1 MPLQSQP
8 TQKRREDVESVIRS
22 ILISHKN
29 HITIQQLR
37 GDYLEYEGEEVP
49 FREFNYDSLFSFLDS
64 LKHVLTFIT
73 KFNKTYIK
81 VIDTEK
87 SRHVRELVEGQKSK
101 RKPLNKFRKPNK
113 SYRGGYYQGSRNSGS
128 LYSSASRLNDSY
140 SSNSR
145 FNSPSSSTSRLG
157 NFSSQS
163 SKTNV
168 EDQRSSRL
176 PEMTSEINNCQSTA
190 KETYYQYFTGEDDY
204 DNCDYSDIDEFDYVN
219 KEDGKSPSPEVEQKE
234 NGRPIIRFVQNTLTS
249 CERFNKSI
257 KDTGLPAD
265 AFKESVTYSKPH
277 EDDYSLKNEN
287 LSHRNSCP
295 KEIRENGR
303 ISEKSPKKHQQNET
317 ERNNEYSSHN
327 GINNNNN
334 NNENYAIDDND
345 ENYCSENTLEINPR
359 LKERLKII
367 IQNHPEGIW
376 CADLPDIYRKESG
389 LELEYN
395 ELGFQSVVAFASQLP
410 DIFHCIC
417 PNQRGDYKLFN
428 AKLPVPDLKNPE
440 IRCRYSS
447 AEQYRIYD
455 DSPEPIPSRLNP
467 NVLASLYPDGVMLL
481 HERVG
486 QILVDEL
493 CRGKHYEE
501 VVLSEVFN
509 PSFFWIQLRKRIP
522 KFKKFMD
529 SLHEFYMEEYKQY
542 QIPIITLD
550 KGLNVACVYAKKW
563 HRGIIKQ
570 VLPDGDSLV
579 HFYDYGTIKCYKP
592 KYLYYL
598 HRRFSHLPAQA
609 IPCGLFN
616 VRPINSN
623 KWDKNITW
631 KFIENTS
638 CPLIAQIF
646 KTNEMENSALITLTN
661 TLRDEDFHINDWMV
675 DSKLATSGEV
685 NIDLKNLC
693 DYEETKL
700 PKKCDFDDEE
710 LTSCDTSTQESNV
723 NSGPPPGFQSMNT
736 NSSASVNNNKSS
748 KDNTGNDNF
757 YQELL
762 NLHVKMQNQMDG
774 EAYKALLRQLSDV
787 LKISDSTDG
796 NLKDSTNTKS
806 PDQNG
811 SFVNSSKQCEFPKSV
826 EELFSQVPKINENTE
841 NQKRFERKN
850 DEFPNVENITSGE
863 RKLENRKH
871 EENSNQS
878 GNYFAPQTHQNL
890 TKESEEFLKNLDRT
904 IQQVKERNNVN
915 VTEMKETNPFKIIEK
930 TEFKPKVSS
939 TNPFVNDFNSTNLP
953 KVIES
958 PRKSA
963 RRNLKS
969 FLDSSHDSLP
979 HTIVNQSF
987 DSISSCHSNIFTFEN
1002 EKQKNV
1008 DNSHFVTEKRETFI
1022 PSNIF
1027 SPVIDS
1033 SVNQVNNSAKIFYE
1047 SAPIMYKQTEIEN
1060 KTDNNLDPNYWKP
1073 IPSIETSGP
1082 SEPFVKKNGISFKM
1096 NKLTPMDR
1104 INNMKSPVQMAEQNY
1119 PKTTIEVETTNENFM
1134 KSSINKE
1141 LLEAGAVPLPVTPIT
1156 SRTPTPTEVENF
1168 FTPVKTNY
1176 QSSSIYGNENI
1187 FNVNASSVERRIQ
1200 EENLASIINFS
1211 QHDKSR
1217 NEDIPLVQNNVRPE
1231 KNISLNT
1238 NPFVGDNS
1246 FSNLS
1251 KLIEEEKKSAA
1262 NAEFNSFERHP
1273 ETRNNDHFKQTENR
1287 NSSDSS
1293 FKDNSLVCYIY
1304 PITTKEKSLIVANID
1319 DEGWLISDEF
1329 VEAFTTMQ
1337 ETNIMLRA
1345 LTMINVQIPFKTVDR
1360 YSHPSLLDQL
1370 DFTPLN
1376 VIRNLENKIIRPIHL
1391 TPLKFAPKILSCLNI
1406 INRSEWHQIVHEK
1419 KVSSSTIINDVI
1431 KLISSYKTFMSMKK
1445 RP

>member
-1 MPLQSQP
+1 MPLRPQP
-8 TQKRREDVESVIRS
+8 TQERRENVESTIRS
-22 ILISHKN
+22 ILISHQN

-37 GDYLEYEGEEVP
+37 GDYLEYEGEEIP
-49 FREFNYDSLFSFLDS
+49 FREFNHDSLFSFLDS

-87 SRHVRELVEGQKSK
+87 SRHVREFVEGQKSK
-101 RKPLNKFRKPNK
+101 RKPLNKFKKSIK

-128 LYSSASRLNDSY
+128 LYSSPASRLNNSY
-140 SSNSR
+140 SSTSR
-145 FNSPSSSTSRLG
+145 FNSPSSSTSRFD
-157 NFSSQS
+157 NFSSAS

-168 EDQRSSRL
+168 ENQRSSRL
-176 PEMTSEINNCQSTA
+176 SEMSSEINNSQSTSN
-190 KETYYQYFTGEDDY
+190 EPCHQYFTGEDDY
-204 DNCDYSDIDEFDYVN
+204 ENCDYSDIDEFDYVN
-219 KEDGKSPSPEVEQKE
+219 NENGKSTPSEVEKKE
-234 NGRPIIRFVQNTLTS
+234 NGRPIIRFVHNTLSS
-249 CERFNKSI
+249 CERFNKSL

-265 AFKESVTYSKPH
+265 VFKESVTYSREH
-277 EDDYSLKNEN
+277 GEDYSLKNAN
-287 LSHRNSCP
+287 LSHRNSSP
-295 KEIRENGR
+295 KDILQNGR
-303 ISEKSPKKHQQNET
+303 NSEKSPKKHEEIET
-317 ERNNEYSSHN
+317 EQNYEYSSHN
-327 GINNNNN
+327 GINNNNK
-334 NNENYAIDDND
+334 NENYASDDG
-345 ENYCSENTLEINPR
+345 ENYCSENTLDINPR

-389 LELEYN
+389 LSLEYN
-395 ELGFQSVVAFASQLP
+395 EMGFQSVVAFASQLP
-410 DIFHCIC
+410 DIFHCVC

-440 IRCRYSS
+440 TRCRYSS

-455 DSPEPIPSRLNP
+455 DTPEPIPSRLNP
-467 NVLASLYPDGVMLL
+467 SVLASLYPDGVMLL

-493 CRGKHYEE
+493 CIGKHYEE

-509 PSFFWIQLRKRIP
+509 PSFFWIQLRKRLP

-542 QIPIITLD
+542 QVPAITLD

-563 HRGIIKQ
+563 HRGIIKE

-592 KYLYYL
+592 QYLYYL

-646 KTNEMENSALITLTN
+646 KTNEVENSALITLTN

-675 DSKLATSGEV
+675 DNKLATSGEV

-700 PKKCDFDDEE
+700 PKKCDFDEE
-710 LTSCDTSTQESNV
+710 DSTSCDTSTQESNV
-723 NSGPPPGFQSMNT
+723 NPRPPPGFQPMDT
-736 NSSASVNNNKSS
+736 NSSASVNNKSS
-748 KDNTGNDNF
+748 KNNTENDNC
-757 YQELL
+757 YQEFL
-762 NLHVKMQNQMDG
+762 NLHAKMQNQMDG
-774 EAYKALLRQLSDV
+774 DTYKALLRQLTDG
-787 LKISDSTDG
+787 LKITDSTNDG
-796 NLKDSTNTKS
+796 NLKDSTNSKS
-806 PDQNG
+806 PDQND
-811 SFVNSSKQCEFPKSV
+811 FVNSSKQCDFPKSV

-850 DEFPNVENITSGE
+850 EEFPNIENVKSE
-863 RKLENRKH
+863 EKNLENRQH
-871 EENSNQS
+871 QENSNQNENHFTQQS
-878 GNYFAPQTHQNL
+878 QSL
-890 TKESEEFLKNLDRT
+890 SKESEEFLKNLDRA
-904 IQQVKERNNVN
+904 IQQVKGKKNEMKEDRN
-915 VTEMKETNPFKIIEK
+915 TEIKETNPFKILEQ

-939 TNPFVNDFNSTNLP
+939 TNPFINDFNSTNSP
-953 KVIES
+953 KEIVS

-969 FLDSSHDSLP
+969 FLDLSHDSLS
-979 HTIVNQSF
+979 IVNESF
-987 DSISSCHSNIFTFEN
+987 ESNSSCHSNIFTFEN

-1008 DNSHFVTEKRETFI
+1008 ENSHFVNEETFT

-1033 SVNQVNNSAKIFYE
+1033 SANQVNNGAKIFYE
-1047 SAPIMYKQTEIEN
+1047 SAPIIYHQTEMEN
-1060 KTDNNLDPNYWKP
+1060 KTDNLDPNYWKP
-1073 IPSIETSGP
+1073 IPSIKTSGP
-1082 SEPFVKKNGISFKM
+1082 SEPSVKKNGISFKM

-1104 INNMKSPVQMAEQNY
+1104 INNMKSPVQMAEENY
-1119 PKTTIEVETTNENFM
+1119 PKTTIEVATTNENFM

-1141 LLEAGAVPLPVTPIT
+1141 LLEAGAVPLPVTPNG
-1156 SRTPTPTEVENF
+1156 SRTPTPTEVENM
-1168 FTPVKTNY
+1168 FTPIKTNY

-1187 FNVNASSVERRIQ
+1187 FINQSNAPSLGQRIQ
-1200 EENLASIINFS
+1200 EENSASIIHFS
-1211 QHDKSR
+1211 PIDKSR
-1217 NEDIPLVQNNVRPE
+1217 NEDIPVVQNNVRPE

-1238 NPFVGDNS
+1238 NPFVGDNK
-1246 FSNLS
+1246 FSYLS
-1251 KLIEEEKKSAA
+1251 KPIEEEKKSTA
-1262 NAEFNSFERHP
+1262 NAEFNSFERP
-1273 ETRNNDHFKQTENR
+1273 PDTRNIDNSRQTEMR
-1287 NSSDSS
+1287 NSSVSPS
-1293 FKDNSLVCYIY
+1293 KDNSLVCYIY
-1304 PITTKEKSLIVANID
+1304 PITTKEKSLIVLNVD
-1319 DEGWLISDEF
+1319 DEGWLISEEF
-1329 VEAFTTMQ
+1329 VEAFMNIQGTS
-1337 ETNIMLRA
+1337 IMLRA
-1345 LTMINVQIPFKTVDR
+1345 LNMINVQIPFKTVDR

-1376 VIRNLENKIIRPIHL
+1376 VIRNVENKIIRPIHL

-1406 INRSEWHQIVHEK
+1406 INRSEWHQMVHEK
-1419 KVSSSTIINDVI
+1419 KVSSNTIINDII
-1431 KLISSYKTFMSMKK
+1431 KLISSYKTYMSMKK